1 MKGVCITD
9 EFHGHLG
16 VFSIVGA
23 KMGIYAREFFGIGTE
38 LKSL

>member
-1 MKGVCITD
+1 MEANVMTD

-23 KMGIYAREFFGIGTE
+23 KMGIKHVNY
-38 LKSL
+38 LV